1 MFNLRDSEKLF
12 IPFITA
18 GDPLPDI
25 SVELAISLQ
34 NAGASALEIGV
45 PYTDP
50 LARQI
55 RHTTGFKTGSGKRNE
70 YRKSH

>member
-50 LARQI
+50 LADDPSYNGLQN
-55 RHTTGFKTGSGKRNE
+55 GLWKTE
-70 YRKSH
+70 

>member
-45 PYTDP
+45 PYTNAAIASSSVTLSYVTRP
-50 LARQI
+50 LLCR
-55 RHTTGFKTGSGKRNE
+55 
-70 YRKSH
+70 